1 MPSSR
6 CASRAVWVP
15 PDCSRSSEG
24 ERGVAL
30 LAGKI
35 AFVTGGGSGIGRAT
49 ALAFAAEGARVAV
62 ADLDAGSAAET
73 AALVAA
79 AGGEARHGALD
90 VTDGAAVDAFVDALV
105 ADWGGLDCAF
115 NNAGVALEGME
126 TPWGDL
132 AAYDRSIA
140 VNQRGLLLCMTAE
153 LRHMERAGR
162 GAIVNTAS
170 IAGMSGAGGAGYC
183 GSKHAV
189 IGLTRSAALRYAA
202 QGIRINAVCPGAI
215 RTPMVEAIAQEEEAA
230 RFIAAM
236 HPMNRIGEAQEVA
249 DAVVFLCSDRAS
261 FITGHPLAVDGG
273 YLAR

>member
-1 MPSSR
+1 MT
-6 CASRAVWVP
+6 
-15 PDCSRSSEG
+15 
-24 ERGVAL
+24 L

-62 ADLDAGSAAET
+62 ADLNADSAAET
-73 AALVAA
+73 AALIAA
-79 AGGEARHGALD
+79 ADGEARHGALD

-105 ADWGGLDCAF
+105 GDWGGLDCAF

-189 IGLTRSAALRYAA
+189 VGLTRSAALRYAA

-215 RTPMVEAIAQEEEAA
+215 RTPMVEAVAQEEEAA

-249 DAVVFLCSDRAS
+249 DAVVFLCSDKAS

>member
-1 MPSSR
+1 M
-6 CASRAVWVP
+6 
-15 PDCSRSSEG
+15 
-24 ERGVAL
+24 AL
-30 LAGKI
+30 LARKI

-49 ALAFAAEGARVAV
+49 ALAFAEEGAKVGV
-62 ADLDAGSAAET
+62 ADLNAESAAET
-73 AALVAA
+73 AELIAA

-132 AAYDRSIA
+132 TAYDRSIS

-153 LRHMERAGR
+153 LRHMEKAGR
-162 GAIVNTAS
+162 GAIVNAAS

-215 RTPMVEAIAQEEEAA
+215 RTPMVEAVAQEEEAA

-249 DAVVFLCSDRAS
+249 DAVVFLCSDKAS

>member
-1 MPSSR
+1 M
-6 CASRAVWVP
+6 
-15 PDCSRSSEG
+15 
-24 ERGVAL
+24 AL
-30 LAGKI
+30 LAGKT

-49 ALAFAAEGARVAV
+49 ALAFAAEGAKVAI
-62 ADLDAGSAAET
+62 ADLNADSAAET
-73 AALVAA
+73 AALIAA
-79 AGGEARHGALD
+79 AGGEACSGALD

-105 ADWGGLDCAF
+105 ADWGALDCAF
-115 NNAGVALEGME
+115 NNAGVALEGVE

-132 AAYDRSIA
+132 AAYDASIA
-140 VNQRGLLLCMTAE
+140 VNQRGLLLCMAAE
-153 LRHMERAGR
+153 LRHMEKAGR

-189 IGLTRSAALRYAA
+189 VGLTRSAAMRYAA

-215 RTPMVEAIAQEEEAA
+215 RTPMVEAVAQEEAA
-230 RFIAAM
+230 AQFIAAM
-236 HPMNRIGEAQEVA
+236 HPMNRIGEAREVA
-249 DAVVFLCSDRAS
+249 DAVVFLCSDKAS

>member
-1 MPSSR
+1 M
-6 CASRAVWVP
+6 
-15 PDCSRSSEG
+15 
-24 ERGVAL
+24 AL
-30 LAGKI
+30 LTGKI

-49 ALAFAAEGARVAV
+49 ALAFAAEGARVVV
-62 ADLDAGSAAET
+62 ADLNADSAAET
-73 AALVAA
+73 AAMIAA

-90 VTDGAAVDAFVDALV
+90 VTDGAAVDTFVDALV

-132 AAYDRSIA
+132 DAYDRSIA
-140 VNQRGLLLCMTAE
+140 VNQRGLLLCMAAE

-215 RTPMVEAIAQEEEAA
+215 RTPMVEAVAQEEEAA

-249 DAVVFLCSDRAS
+249 DAVVFLCSDKAS

>member
-1 MPSSR
+1 M
-6 CASRAVWVP
+6 
-15 PDCSRSSEG
+15 
-24 ERGVAL
+24 AL
-30 LAGKI
+30 LTGKI

-62 ADLDAGSAAET
+62 ADLNADGAAET

-90 VTDGAAVDAFVDALV
+90 VTDGAAVDTFVDALV

-132 AAYDRSIA
+132 DAYDRSIA
-140 VNQRGLLLCMTAE
+140 VNQRGLLLCMAAE

-215 RTPMVEAIAQEEEAA
+215 RTPMVEAVAQEEEAA

-249 DAVVFLCSDRAS
+249 DAVVFLCSDKAS